1 MERCIPELPGL
12 QVAVDILLLQE
23 EADDFGVVI
32 VRSLL
37 SERSERRLMRDTWHV
52 VSFSEFGCRR

>member
-37 SERSERRLMRDTWHV
+37 SERSERRLMRDTCTC
-52 VSFSEFGCRR
+52 SFILRVWV